1 MAIPALKISSLTGL
15 CLGLATF
22 IPSGVIF
29 PGLFYCLM
37 LLIGLYRALW
47 PSRATLII
55 TAYLNPHRSLIS
67 QQVNSDPFL
76 GASACFRPLLRFLL
90 LSKSLLFFLREREP
104 ELQHSLGHC
113 QPAPLEFFW
122 CRIGVSHLAEPL
134 RKLNQYFQAF
144 IDLNVI
150 MLPALL
156 FVYVRLLT
164 SHWLDTLLL
173 TVKHLFIRFSTD
185 PVCTIVNVPRQ
196 VVEDVTDDFWDLV
209 HEVKL

>member
-1 MAIPALKISSLTGL
+1 
-15 CLGLATF
+15 
-22 IPSGVIF
+22 
-29 PGLFYCLM
+29 
-37 LLIGLYRALW
+37 
-47 PSRATLII
+47 
-55 TAYLNPHRSLIS
+55 
-67 QQVNSDPFL
+67 
-76 GASACFRPLLRFLL
+76 
-90 LSKSLLFFLREREP
+90 
-104 ELQHSLGHC
+104 
-113 QPAPLEFFW
+113 
-122 CRIGVSHLAEPL
+122 
-134 RKLNQYFQAF
+134 
-144 IDLNVI
+144 